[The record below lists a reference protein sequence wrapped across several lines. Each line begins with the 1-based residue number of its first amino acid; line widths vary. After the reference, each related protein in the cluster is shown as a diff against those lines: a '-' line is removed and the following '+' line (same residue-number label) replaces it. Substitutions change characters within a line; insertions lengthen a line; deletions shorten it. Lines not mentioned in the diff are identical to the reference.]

1 MLIRNVFVRNFLAF
15 YNDGN
20 DLDALRY
27 GINYI
32 IPDRIF
38 YEIFANH
45 LEDISSGKLG
55 DISSDMCLQYF
66 QVDYG
71 IETENKDVIKF
82 LLKKT
87 NINHMNITHAHNW
100 INFLIINKELSKK
113 RILDLYRNFYWEYS
127 NTLDLYLQKIEFY
140 QYLKQNPEVIETLNI
155 LQNN

>member
-1 MLIRNVFVRNFLAF
+1 MLIRNVFVRNFLTF

-20 DLDALRY
+20 DLNELRY
-27 GINYI
+27 GINSV

-45 LEDISSGKLG
+45 LKDISFGQLG
-55 DISSDMCLQYF
+55 DVSQYMCLQYF

-71 IETENKDVIKF
+71 VETKNKDVIKF

-87 NINHMNITHAHNW
+87 NVNYMNITQVHNW
-100 INFLIINKELSKK
+100 ISFLMINKELSKK
-113 RILDLYRNFYWEYS
+113 RILDLYRNFYWDFP
-127 NTLDLYLQKIEFY
+127 NTLDFYFQKIEFY
-140 QYLKQNPEVIETLNI
+140 QYLKQNPEVVETLDI